1 MTKISNFTTMS
12 FSAYYRS
19 AQGLVSF
26 LFLIFLFSSCHHN
39 SGRTGSLVNN
49 PNSATENPKA
59 KTARISFSKT
69 EHDFGRLI
77 QGEKVI
83 QIFHFTNTG
92 DADLIISSVSASC
105 GCTASKFTKDRIKPG
120 EQGQI
125 EVTFDSSGQKGI
137 QNKTVTV
144 LCNGQPPTTVL
155 RLKAQVATALS
166 Y

>member
-1 MTKISNFTTMS
+1 MRT
-12 FSAYYRS
+12 
-19 AQGLVSF
+19 LL
-26 LFLIFLFSSCHHN
+26 LFLMTAVLFSGCQQQSER
-39 SGRTGSLVNN
+39 SGSLVNN
-49 PNSATENPKA
+49 PNSAIENPNA
-59 KTARISFSKT
+59 KTARISFTKT

-77 QGEKVI
+77 QGEKVV
-83 QIFHFTNTG
+83 QVFHFTNTG

-125 EVTFDSSGQKGI
+125 EVTFDSSGQKGV

-144 LCNGQPPTTVL
+144 LCNGQPSTTVL

>member
-1 MTKISNFTTMS
+1 MS
-12 FSAYYRS
+12 FSAFCRPMRT
-19 AQGLVSF
+19 LL
-26 LFLIFLFSSCHHN
+26 LFLMTAVLFSGCQQQSER
-39 SGRTGSLVNN
+39 SGSLVNN
-49 PNSATENPKA
+49 PNSAIENPNA
-59 KTARISFSKT
+59 KTARISFTKT

-77 QGEKVI
+77 QGEKVV
-83 QIFHFTNTG
+83 QVFHFTNTG

-125 EVTFDSSGQKGI
+125 EVTFDSSGQKGV

-144 LCNGQPPTTVL
+144 LCNGQPSTTVL